1 MYFLTGATVGANE
14 QFDNAS
20 HQPPGLQKAKPPQ
33 TQANGHT
40 LNIPPHRDSP
50 GVRQD
55 LSAEEAISTD
65 EDDEEET
72 FSPRW
77 KGIEAIFEA
86 YEEYIEGGSLLLLPP
101 FVLVLL

>member
-1 MYFLTGATVGANE
+1 MNLFVYFPAGATVAANE

-20 HQPPGLQKAKPPQ
+20 HHPPGLPKAIKPPQ
-33 TQANGHT
+33 SQTNGHP

-55 LSAEEAISTD
+55 LSAEEGVSTD

-86 YEEYIEGGSLLLLPP
+86 YEEYIEGELSICIL
-101 FVLVLL
+101 